1 MVMMR
6 AETSRVPMVIIGGRV
21 ELQWISSSPV
31 IVVFRFCRVRVILA
45 LIGSLMGREFYRL
58 RGIISLGSLARKIIN
73 RENE

>member
-1 MVMMR
+1 MMR